1 MGLRYM
7 YRSLLL
13 NEKNAEHVVEIVSDI
28 VESDLL
34 FMEMVLAQY
43 QKIQK
48 VKELGEMPLYEALRE
63 IVDDRYI
70 RLKN

>member
-13 NEKNAEHVVEIVSDI
+13 DETNAEHVVEIVSDI

-34 FMEMVLAQY
+34 SMEIVLAQY

-48 VKELGEMPLYEALRE
+48 VKELGEMRLYEELRE
-63 IVDDRYI
+63 IVDDRYM

>member
-13 NEKNAEHVVEIVSDI
+13 DESNAEHVIEIVSDI

-34 FMEMVLAQY
+34 SMEIVLSQY
-43 QKIQK
+43 QSIQK
-48 VKELGEMPLYEALRE
+48 VKELGEIRLYEELRE

>member
-13 NEKNAEHVVEIVSDI
+13 DENNAEHVVEIVSDI

-34 FMEMVLAQY
+34 SMEILLLQY

-48 VKELGEMPLYEALRE
+48 VKELGEMRLYEELRE